1 MDCSL
6 PYAVLRHRPAMDP
19 SGTEAEKVVKFYIE
33 RRDGMIRVRQ
43 KVNVRLR
50 DDELFR
56 TRKEVKDTRENYK
69 DILRWA
75 DIMGHTI
82 EEMRPGDKR

>member
-1 MDCSL
+1 M
-6 PYAVLRHRPAMDP
+6 HP
-19 SGTEAEKVVKFYIE
+19 SSTEVEYVVKFYLE

-50 DDELFR
+50 HGELFR
-56 TRKEVKDTRENYK
+56 TRREVKDTRENYK

-75 DIMGHTI
+75 DVMGHTI
-82 EEMRPGDKR
+82 EEMRPGDRL

>member
-1 MDCSL
+1 M
-6 PYAVLRHRPAMDP
+6 
-19 SGTEAEKVVKFYIE
+19 KFYIE

-43 KVNVRLR
+43 KVTMRLR
-50 DDELFR
+50 DRELFR

-75 DIMGHTI
+75 DVVGHTI
-82 EEMRPGDKR
+82 EEKRPGDPP